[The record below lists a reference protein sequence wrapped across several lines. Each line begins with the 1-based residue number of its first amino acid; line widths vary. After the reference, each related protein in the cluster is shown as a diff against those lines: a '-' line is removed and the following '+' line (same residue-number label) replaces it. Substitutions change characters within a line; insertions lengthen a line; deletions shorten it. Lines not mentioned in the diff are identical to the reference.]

1 MRIREQHGFWRFA
14 LILLLVLAVVT
25 LSWMIV
31 GRVDPDWVDSFLY
44 SEEELEILR
53 Y

>member
-1 MRIREQHGFWRFA
+1 MKRMLTAVTA
-14 LILLLVLAVVT
+14 LILAVVT
-25 LSWMIV
+25 LSWMII